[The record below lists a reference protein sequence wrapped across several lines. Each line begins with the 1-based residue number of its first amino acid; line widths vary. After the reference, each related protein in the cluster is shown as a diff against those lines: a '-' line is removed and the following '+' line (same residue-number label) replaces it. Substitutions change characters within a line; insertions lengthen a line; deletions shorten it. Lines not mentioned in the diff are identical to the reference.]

1 LNIEVFIR
9 IVGIIFLIQGII
21 ICLSNALYRGGIFTG
36 FIKVD
41 ISPRLAYLTGTFFII
56 GGIIMIINYKAGI
69 YIGGMLIGLG
79 SAMAAI
85 YGMKYE

>member
-1 LNIEVFIR
+1 
-9 IVGIIFLIQGII
+9 
-21 ICLSNALYRGGIFTG
+21 
-36 FIKVD
+36 
-41 ISPRLAYLTGTFFII
+41 
-56 GGIIMIINYKAGI
+56 MIINYKAGI